1 MCLLRKACKA
11 HGTLGQSLLM
21 MKKTI
26 KIIGIF
32 ACLLL
37 STGCGRRIEQEQMEF
52 PETAV
57 SGTSVS
63 GTVWETTTVT
73 VQTTAALHIKENR
86 SVKVSSVKA
95 SETETTETTA
105 ETAVSETQSGTELIA
120 TEVIQDEANPE
131 ETVIVYY
138 YASAG
143 DAGNKRTTVTS
154 RSASSKTTQTTV
166 MTDPVIE
173 TAPSPEPEPE
183 PEETR
188 PEVIHLT
195 GNAEEILNAMNLKQK
210 IYQMFIVTPEVL
222 TGADTVTA
230 AGSWTQECVYNQPV
244 GGLIYFAKN
253 LVSGG
258 QTTEMLSNTQTYAR
272 DTGIG
277 MFFAVDEEGGLVARC
292 AKNLGTTA
300 LSPMGTYGER
310 NDWNEAYGIGQTLG
324 NDIRQFGFN
333 LDFAPVADVNLNAGN
348 ELGTRIFSDNPEV
361 VGNMVSGVVQGL
373 QSTGVAATLKHFP
386 GLGAENGNAHYDD
399 KIIIDRSL
407 EDLRN
412 GEFIPFRSGIEAGS
426 DFVMVSHQII
436 TGAGDNLPSCLSH
449 VVCTDWLRNELHFNG
464 ILVTDAF
471 NMNTIAG
478 SYSPADSAVMAVEA
492 GVDIILMPTD
502 LTASV
507 NAVEEAVNSGRIS
520 EDRINES
527 VRRILQEKEKMGIL
541 G

>member
-1 MCLLRKACKA
+1 MRLLRKTRKTY
-11 HGTLGQSLLM
+11 GTLGQSILIM
-21 MKKTI
+21 MNK
-26 KIIGIF
+26 KIIGIML
-32 ACLLL
+32 CLFLL
-37 STGCGRRIEQEQMEF
+37 TGCGKKIEQEQLSV
-52 PETAV
+52 PE
-57 SGTSVS
+57 
-63 GTVWETTTVT
+63 
-73 VQTTAALHIKENR
+73 TTAAETT
-86 SVKVSSVKA
+86 A
-95 SETETTETTA
+95 TETSAETTVRKTKKATAVTAKESSPAEKTTVTETTA
-105 ETAVSETQSGTELIA
+105 ETTVLTETTVSETATTAGTELIS
-120 TEVIQDEANPE
+120 TEIIQDEANPA

-138 YASAG
+138 YENAEK
-143 DAGNKRTTVTS
+143 KRVTATS
-154 RSASSKTTQTTV
+154 RSSSTKATQTTV
-166 MTDPVIE
+166 VTE
-173 TAPSPEPEPE
+173 TVAETVPETETE
-183 PEETR
+183 PEETQ
-188 PEVIHLT
+188 PEIVHLT
-195 GNAEEILNAMNLKQK
+195 GSAEEILMQMTLKQK

-222 TGADTVTA
+222 TGANTVTA
-230 AGSWTQECVYNQPV
+230 AGSWTQECVYQQPV

-253 LVSGG
+253 LISGG
-258 QTTEMLSNTQTYAR
+258 QTSEMLSNTQSYAR

-310 NDWNEAYGIGQTLG
+310 NDWNEAYEIGQTLG

-333 LDFAPVADVNLNAGN
+333 LDFAPVADVNLNEGN

-399 KIIIDRSL
+399 KIIIDRTL

-412 GEFIPFRSGIEAGS
+412 AEFIPFRSGIEAGT

-436 TGAGDNLPSCLSH
+436 TGAGDNLPSCLSYT
-449 VVCTDWLRNELHFNG
+449 VCTEWLRNELGFNG

-478 SYSPADSAVMAVEA
+478 SYSPSDSAVMAVEA
-492 GVDIILMPTD
+492 GVDVILMPTD
-502 LTASV
+502 LNASATAI
-507 NAVEEAVNSGRIS
+507 EEAVNNGRIA